1 MYCESDNAPV
11 LLLTFIM
18 YINRCHIILMKAA
31 LRGPDARH
39 LSSGH
44 HVWIKAW
51 LSPAAHV
58 NSNVD
63 G

>member
-1 MYCESDNAPV
+1 
-11 LLLTFIM
+11 
-18 YINRCHIILMKAA
+18 MKAA

-63 G
+63 GYNGTYIHQPMLKC